1 MNFVIRLQESNLFVG
16 YREHS
21 NLCRCHK

>member
-1 MNFVIRLQESNLFVG
+1 MNFVIRLQESNRFVG